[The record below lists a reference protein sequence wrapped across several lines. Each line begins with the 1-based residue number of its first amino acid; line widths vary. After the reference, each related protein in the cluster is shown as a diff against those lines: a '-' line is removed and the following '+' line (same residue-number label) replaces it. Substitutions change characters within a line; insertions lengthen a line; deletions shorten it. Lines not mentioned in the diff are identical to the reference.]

1 MFDLLPV
8 YETLQM
14 ASSLDVVQM
23 TVVQLMYKDQ
33 FYRFFIYEFASSLPY
48 WPIYKF

>member
-14 ASSLDVVQM
+14 CSSLDVVQL